1 VPSTNPDDLERHDA
15 EVEQTAMNLVR
26 AFEEA
31 AGAIVKDV
39 HTPEL
44 ARAAGLTDNPGFDL
58 LSSYPEGDAWGRRAI
73 EIKGRAT
80 TGDVE
85 VSSNEWARAANL
97 RDGYWLYAVY
107 DCATPTP
114 RLVRVQD
121 PFGNLLAKAKG
132 SVLIS
137 HTQVTSAAGRI

>member
-1 VPSTNPDDLERHDA
+1 MDV
-15 EVEQTAMNLVR
+15 VR

-31 AGAIVKDV
+31 AGAIVHDV

-44 ARAAGLTDNPGFDL
+44 ARAAGLPDNPGFDL
-58 LSSYPEGDAWGRRAI
+58 LAVFPEGDPRGQRAI
-73 EIKGRAT
+73 EVKGRAG

-85 VSSNEWARAANL
+85 VTANEWARAANQ
-97 RDGYWLYAVY
+97 RDGYWLHVVY

-132 SVLIS
+132 SMLVSPNQIS
-137 HTQVTSAAGRI
+137 HAAESG